1 MIAELVSPTNILTA
15 IVAIACFC
23 TVITLAAPAL
33 KTDKLEGRLKSAN
46 SAEDILAALIH
57 LADDRCVE
65 SVWVNGKRLRST

>member
-1 MIAELVSPTNILTA
+1 M
-15 IVAIACFC
+15 
-23 TVITLAAPAL
+23 
-33 KTDKLEGRLKSAN
+33 AN